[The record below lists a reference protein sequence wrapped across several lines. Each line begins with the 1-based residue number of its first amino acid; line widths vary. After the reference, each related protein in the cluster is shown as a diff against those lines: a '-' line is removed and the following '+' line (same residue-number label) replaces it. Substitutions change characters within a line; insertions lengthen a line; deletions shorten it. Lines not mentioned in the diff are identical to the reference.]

1 MNPYLVAVLAIL
13 LADCAVSAL
22 ADWLNVRGLKTELP
36 DEFKGA
42 YDPARYSQSQR
53 YLRDNTRMSLVAD
66 SLMTVLTIGFIV
78 AGGFG
83 RLDRIARAAGAGEIG
98 TGLIFAA
105 LLLAAW
111 NLVHITFSVY
121 DTFVIE
127 ERYGFNKTT
136 PRTFVLD
143 ILKVWLLAAVLGAPL
158 FAGILWFFNRMGASA
173 WLYCWGA
180 VTAVQTLLALVAPA
194 LIMPL
199 FNKFTPLAA
208 GELRTAIETYAR
220 AQEFAVRGISVM
232 DGSRRSGKSNA
243 FFTGFGRF
251 RRLVLLDTLVAR
263 HTVPE
268 LLAVVAH
275 EMGHCKQRHILK
287 SMAISIGITG
297 SELFLLSFFI
307 GNERLAQAFG
317 LQQARIYAGLFFFG
331 FLFAPISLFL
341 SVAAHALS
349 RRWEFAADAYA
360 RRTADAEALIAALK
374 RLSVDNLSNLTP
386 HPFKVMLAYS
396 HPPIL
401 QRLRALR
408 RGPLDSDLTP
418 AG

>member
-1 MNPYLVAVLAIL
+1 MNPYLVAVLAVL
-13 LADCAVSAL
+13 LADYAVSAL
-22 ADWLNVRGLKTELP
+22 ADWLNVRSLRTELP
-36 DEFKGA
+36 DELRDV
-42 YDPARYSQSQR
+42 YDPARYAQSQR

-66 SLMTVLTIGFIV
+66 SLMTALTIGFIL

-83 RLDRIARAAGAGEIG
+83 RLDRFVRAAGAGEIG
-98 TGLIFAA
+98 TGVLFAA
-105 LLLAAW
+105 LLLWACH
-111 NLVHITFSVY
+111 LVRIPFAVY

-136 PRTFVLD
+136 PRTFILDVL
-143 ILKVWLLAAVLGAPL
+143 KAWFLAAVLGAPL
-158 FAGILWFFNRMGASA
+158 FAGILWFFGRMGALA

-180 VTAVQTLLALVAPA
+180 VTVVQLLVAFVAPV

-208 GELRTAIETYAR
+208 GELRTAIEAYAR
-220 AQEFAVRGISVM
+220 SQEFTMRGIFVM

-243 FFTGFGRF
+243 FFTGLGRF
-251 RRLVLLDTLVAR
+251 RRLVLLDTLIAR

-268 LLAVVAH
+268 LLAVLAH
-275 EMGHCKQRHILK
+275 EMGHYKERHILK
-287 SMAISIGITG
+287 SAALSIGVTG
-297 SELFLLSFFI
+297 IELFLLSFFI

-317 LQQARIYAGLFFFG
+317 LPQARVYAGLFFFG
-331 FLFAPISLFL
+331 FLFAPISLAL

-374 RLSVDNLSNLTP
+374 RLSVDNLSSLTP

-401 QRLRALR
+401 QRLQALR
-408 RGPLDSDLTP
+408 RGL
-418 AG
+418 

>member
-13 LADCAVSAL
+13 LAEYALSAW
-22 ADWLNVRGLKTELP
+22 ADWLDARGLKTELP
-36 DEFKGA
+36 GEFQGI

-53 YLRDNTRMSLVAD
+53 YLRDHTRLRLVQD
-66 SLMTVLTIGFIV
+66 SLMTTLAIGFIL

-83 RLDRIARAAGAGEIG
+83 RLDRLARSVCPGELGAG
-98 TGLIFAA
+98 LLFAA
-105 LLLAAW
+105 LLLWAW
-111 NLVHITFSVY
+111 HLAHIPFSAY
-121 DTFVIE
+121 ATFVIE
-127 ERYGFNKTT
+127 ERYAFNKTT
-136 PRTFVLD
+136 PRTFALDVL
-143 ILKVWLLAAVLGAPL
+143 KGWLLAAALGAPL
-158 FAGILWFFNRMGASA
+158 FAGILWFFSRLGAVA

-180 VTAVQTLLALVAPA
+180 VTLVQLLLALAAPV

-208 GELRTAIETYAR
+208 GELRSAIEAYAR
-220 AQEFAVRGISVM
+220 SQGFAMQGIFVM

-243 FFTGFGRF
+243 FFTGLGRF
-251 RRLVLLDTLVAR
+251 RRVVLLDTLIAR

-268 LLAVVAH
+268 LLAVLAH
-275 EMGHCKQRHILK
+275 EMGHFKERHLLK
-287 SMAISIGITG
+287 SMFLQIGVTG

-317 LQQARIYAGLFFFG
+317 LQQPRVYAGLFFFG
-331 FLFAPISLFL
+331 FLFAPISLAL

-360 RRTADAEALIAALK
+360 RRTADAEAFISALK

-386 HPFKVMLAYS
+386 HPFKVLLAYS
-396 HPPIL
+396 HPPVL
-401 QRLRALR
+401 QRLQALR
-408 RGPLDSDLTP
+408 RGSD
-418 AG
+418 